1 MSGVEH
7 GWPPRLDGLLARAAL
22 STPSREAVVFE
33 GRSWTYREVYDRARR
48 LAGALAQLGVGKG
61 DRVALWT
68 TNRAEFVEVF
78 FGVPQLGAIVSPLDY
93 WWHWEEAHAALV
105 QIRPRVLLVGSAQAT
120 IVAKEAAAIREAGIE
135 HVFCLDEPPPGKQG
149 GLEARPCMTSYQAVV
164 DGADPLDSPVPVTVS
179 DPALILFTSGST
191 GRSKGAVHTHGG
203 LLSAATTMGLELGLK
218 DGERTLHFLPL
229 FSSCL
234 EHLLPL
240 TLVRA
245 THVLLAQFDAHVV
258 WETVRKAEVTHF
270 DAVPTTLRRILEAA
284 PERIPSSLRLISY
297 ASERMP
303 APLITGLI
311 ERMPGVS
318 FVQFYG
324 MIEHLCLTVM
334 DAQDQL
340 RKIGTVGHPM
350 LGAELY
356 LVDPDD
362 RVLGNGE
369 AGEIVARSPTLFAG
383 YWGDPAATARVMH
396 GQGMRTGDLGRFD
409 DDGFLWLEGRVKE
422 VIKSGGF
429 TVIPTEIE
437 AALMAHPQVSDAA
450 VVGVPDEQW
459 GEAVHAFVILAP
471 HASVGQAELL
481 AFCQERLARYKCPKV
496 IHVVADLPRTGI
508 GKIARRVVR
517 DRLLASAVH
526 QAKESR

>member
-1 MSGVEH
+1 MSGAEH
-7 GWPPRLDGLLARAAL
+7 GWPLRLDGVLARAAL
-22 STPSREAVVFE
+22 STPLREAVAFD
-33 GRSWTYREVYDRARR
+33 GRSWTYAQVFDRARC
-48 LAGALAQLGVGKG
+48 LAGGLAGLGVAKG

-68 TNRAEFVEVF
+68 TNRTEFVEVF

-93 WWHWEEAHAALV
+93 WWNWEEAHAALR
-105 QIRPRVLLVGSAQAT
+105 QIEPRVLIVGSAHARL
-120 IVAKEAAAIREAGIE
+120 VANSLVAIRDAGIK
-135 HVFCLDEPPPGKQG
+135 HLLFLDDPPDGTHIASYQDLVAGSAPLDEP
-149 GLEARPCMTSYQAVV
+149 
-164 DGADPLDSPVPVTVS
+164 VPVMAD

-203 LLSAATTMGLELGLK
+203 LLSAAMTMSLELGLR

-245 THVLLAQFDAHVV
+245 THVLMPQFDARLV
-258 WETVRKAEVTHF
+258 WDTVRDSAITHF
-270 DAVPTTLRRILEAA
+270 DAVPTTLRRILESA
-284 PERIPSSLRLISY
+284 PQQVPPSLRLISY

-303 APLITGLI
+303 TPLITALI
-311 ERMPGVS
+311 ERMPAVS

-324 MIEHLCLTVM
+324 MIEHLCLTVLG
-334 DAQDQL
+334 ASDQL
-340 RKIGTVGHPM
+340 RKVGTVGHPM
-350 LGAELY
+350 VGAELY
-356 LVDPDD
+356 LVDADD
-362 RVLGNGE
+362 RLVGNGE
-369 AGEIVARSPTLFAG
+369 TGEIIARSPTLFAG
-383 YWGDPAATARVMH
+383 YWSDPAATARVMH

-422 VIKSGGF
+422 VIKTGGF

-437 AALMAHPQVSDAA
+437 GALMAHPQVSDAA
-450 VVGVPDEQW
+450 VVGVPDEEW

-471 HASVGQAELL
+471 QSSVAEAELL
-481 AFCQERLARYKCPKV
+481 TFCQERLARYKRPKA
-496 IHVVADLPRTGI
+496 IHVVAELPRTGI

-517 DRLLASAVH
+517 DRLIASAAN
-526 QAKESR
+526 QAKES

>member
-7 GWPPRLDGLLARAAL
+7 GLPLRIDGLLSRAAL
-22 STPSREAVVFE
+22 THPEREAVVFGE
-33 GRSWTYREVYDRARR
+33 VSWTYGVVHERARR
-48 LAGALAQLGVGKG
+48 LAGGLARLGVTRE

-68 TNRAEFVEVF
+68 PNRPEFVEIF

-93 WWHWEEAHAALV
+93 WWNWEEAQAALQ
-105 QIRPRVLLVGSAQAT
+105 QIRPRVLIVGTAQAR
-120 IVAKEAAAIREAGIE
+120 IVAGASAAIRDAGIE
-135 HVFCLDEPPPGKQG
+135 HVLCLDDPPDGRQ
-149 GLEARPCMTSYQAVV
+149 LACYQDVV
-164 DGADPLDSPVPVTVS
+164 DEAALLAAPVDVSAD

-191 GRSKGAVHTHGG
+191 GRSKGAVHTHRG
-203 LLSAATTMGLELGLK
+203 LLAAAMTMNLELGLR

-245 THVLLAQFDAHVV
+245 THVLLAQFDARTV
-258 WETVRKAEVTHF
+258 WETVHDAAITHF
-270 DAVPTTLRRILEAA
+270 DAVPTTLRRLLEAA
-284 PERIPSSLRLISY
+284 PQQIPASLRLISY

-303 APLITGLI
+303 APLIAALI
-311 ERMPGVS
+311 QRMPAVS

-324 MIEHLCLTVM
+324 MIEHLCLTVL
-334 DAQDQL
+334 AATDQL

-350 LGAELY
+350 VGAELY
-356 LVDPDD
+356 LVD
-362 RVLGNGE
+362 GNDQVVARGE
-369 AGEIVARSPTLFAG
+369 TGEIVARSPTLFAG

-396 GQGMRTGDLGRFD
+396 GLGMRTGDLGRFD
-409 DDGFLWLEGRVKE
+409 DEGYLWLEGRVKE
-422 VIKSGGF
+422 VIKTGGF

-437 AALMAHPQVSDAA
+437 GALMAHPEVTDAA
-450 VVGVPDEQW
+450 VVGVPDEEW

-471 HASVGQAELL
+471 QASVVATELL
-481 AFCQERLARYKCPKV
+481 AFCQERLARYKRPKV
-496 IHVVADLPRTGI
+496 IHLVTDLPRTGI

-517 DRLLASAVH
+517 DRLLASAVN
-526 QAKESR
+526 QPKEPR

>member
-1 MSGVEH
+1 MSGAEY
-7 GWPPRLDGLLARAAL
+7 GWPLRIDGLLARAAL
-22 STPSREAVVFE
+22 TEPEREAVVF
-33 GRSWTYREVYDRARR
+33 GDVSWSYQVVHERARR
-48 LAGALAQLGVGKG
+48 LAGGLARLGVGKG

-68 TNRAEFVEVF
+68 TNRPEFLEVF

-93 WWHWEEAHAALV
+93 WWGWEEALVALQ
-105 QIRPRVLLVGSAQAT
+105 QIRPKVLILGSAQASV
-120 IVAKEAAAIREAGIE
+120 VAREPDAILDAGIE
-135 HVFCLDEPPPGKQG
+135 RLFYLDDPPGG
-149 GLEARPCMTSYQAVV
+149 NLLTCYQDMV
-164 DGADPLDSPVPVTVS
+164 DESAPLDAPVEVAPT

-191 GRSKGAVHTHGG
+191 GRSKGAVHTHGS
-203 LLSAATTMGLELGLK
+203 LLSSAMTMCHELGLK

-229 FSSCL
+229 FTSCL

-245 THVLLAQFDAHVV
+245 THVIMVQFDARVV
-258 WETVRKAEVTHF
+258 WLLGRDAGITHF
-270 DAVPTTLRRILEAA
+270 DAVPTTLRRLLEAA
-284 PERIPSSLRLISY
+284 PDQIPSSLRLISY

-303 APLITGLI
+303 TPLITALI
-311 ERMPGVS
+311 ARMPAVN

-324 MIEHLCLTVM
+324 MSEHLCLTVLG
-334 DAQDQL
+334 ARDQL
-340 RKIGTVGHPM
+340 RKVGTVGHPM
-350 LGAELY
+350 VGAELY
-356 LVDPDD
+356 LVDAED
-362 RVLGNGE
+362 RPVGRG
-369 AGEIVARSPTLFAG
+369 ATGEIVARSPSLFAG
-383 YWGDPAATARVMH
+383 YWGDPEATARVMI

-422 VIKSGGF
+422 VIKTGGF

-437 AALMAHPQVSDAA
+437 GALMAHPQVTDAA

-471 HASVGQAELL
+471 QASVAESELIS
-481 AFCQERLARYKCPKV
+481 FCQERLARYKRPKV

-517 DRLLASAVH
+517 DRLLASAN
-526 QAKESR
+526 QPKESR